1 MDALAFRRGNLVSI
15 ASLPPFVIARSEA
28 TKQSLT
34 PSVIASLL
42 RSKRLA
48 ISFLLTS
55 PLSVI
60 ASLNA
65 NAFRRGNLV
74 FNTTFSVSAMSE
86 ATKQSQKRLPR
97 LSFGKPRN
105 DS

>member
-34 PSVIASLL
+34 
-42 RSKRLA
+42 
-48 ISFLLTS
+48 
-55 PLSVI
+55 LSVI

-65 NAFRRGNLV
+65 LAFRRGNLV

-86 ATKQSQKRLPR
+86 ATKQSQYEIATAFLRKA
-97 LSFGKPRN
+97 SQ
-105 DS
+105 